1 MQIDLIRPRLGQH
14 GPGAFIYSIM
24 YYGISSVIQYIIII
38 ICTRHGYISFFLLSV
53 SMSKRP
59 KADWGIFY
67 PVYFPPSAISVN
79 IGKEV

>member
-24 YYGISSVIQYIIII
+24 YYGISSVIQYII
-38 ICTRHGYISFFLLSV
+38 CTRIYFFFLLSV

-59 KADWGIFY
+59 EADWGIFY